1 MPAECAILRLTECM
15 YRPAFPGVGVF
26 GGTGLLQRAE
36 APARPRGWW
45 NEYVALFLT
54 VWMVGT
60 VVWALGHT
68 GWDPLLRRL
77 PLAAVPAVVL
87 GYGVTKLWR
96 VPVAALHTLALLG
109 GALVCWL
116 VTITAPGFA
125 TGSPRQRSVLLWHRG
140 IGWIRAA
147 WRGDALQDRPLFLL
161 VVSALVFALAYLVL
175 WWGFRIGSSVLT
187 IGVPG
192 VALLVTIG
200 TANLAGR
207 WYLAAYLLAAIPL
220 AARFAG
226 FRQEARWQRQWIA
239 YPVNL
244 RSRYLSVGSGI
255 ALLLVMLTAF
265 LPATV
270 HIEAINT
277 AWQHAQQ
284 PAQQLYADVQERFT
298 RAVDGQ
304 GKPQVIPGFASF
316 GPTFRLAGSLNLSD
330 APAVYL
336 SAQEPHY
343 LSANAYDFYTGLGWE
358 DHATDTFNPQGP
370 NGAIYSPQVSVSAT
384 QQVPRPAGGVEATQS
399 IDCDTTFLRPRGTLL
414 YSCGQAESL
423 SVDARVSLSWQQLG
437 QTGVAIPVPPDA
449 TVPAPVNDH
458 LVRLVSNLEGLTLPG
473 DVPTPGPNGEATVVR
488 PDGTLVISLGAS
500 RAQTWNPT
508 PSDLSG
514 YVQRATQAQARTPNA
529 PPISRIMIVP
539 PSANATT
546 AGTPPRA
553 ITNATAGADPRFA
566 AIDAEQDR
574 LRKQLIDTQ
583 VVVQGG
589 KVTMLLYH
597 GQTPNFADV
606 TTLDAGVPVATNET
620 VAQTARISTATADQL
635 RAAATSYPQWLDRYR
650 LLPDGSAPNTIAT
663 PQRVKDLAAQL
674 AQGQRSPYDIATAM
688 EHYLRATY
696 GYATVVNNPPTNR
709 DVADYFLFDAKEGY
723 CEYFATAMTVLLRAD
738 SIPARVVTGYLPG
751 ARQPDGRFLSRESQA
766 HSWVEVYFPQYGW
779 ITFDPTP
786 RPDVAPIVRS
796 SGGVP
801 QPPAPAPAPA
811 PTAAPQPPAPSNA
824 APPTPTVTPSIGRD
838 RGFHLSPYF
847 FLIPFT
853 LLVLAG
859 LAAWYWFLPFRGLA
873 PAAQWYARLQRSARW
888 LGVPNTRAA
897 TPYETAEAVGDR
909 LPEGKSAAATIAQ
922 RYAEAQYAGRP
933 LAPPEIAGMRG
944 AWKDLLTHTVRVL
957 PRRFTRRGKK
967 R

>member
-1 MPAECAILRLTECM
+1 
-15 YRPAFPGVGVF
+15 
-26 GGTGLLQRAE
+26 LQRVA

-45 NEYVALFLT
+45 NEYIALFLT
-54 VWMVGT
+54 VWMIGT
-60 VVWALGHT
+60 VIWALGHAE
-68 GWDPLLRRL
+68 WDPLLQRL
-77 PLAAVPAVVL
+77 PVVALPAAML
-87 GYGVTKLWR
+87 GYGCTKLWR
-96 VPVAALHTLALLG
+96 VPAAALHTLALFG
-109 GALVCWL
+109 GALTCWL
-116 VTITAPGFA
+116 ATITAPGF
-125 TGSPRQRSVLLWHRG
+125 GSGSLHHRSVLLWQRG
-140 IGWIRAA
+140 VGWIRAA
-147 WRGDALQDRPLFLL
+147 WRGDALQDRPLFFL
-161 VVSALVFALAYLVL
+161 VVSVLVFALAYLVL
-175 WWGFRIGSSVLT
+175 WWVFRTGSSILA

-255 ALLLVMLTAF
+255 ALVLVLLTAL

-277 AWQHAQQ
+277 AWQRAQQ
-284 PAQQLYADVQERFT
+284 PAQRLYATVQERFT
-298 RAVDGQ
+298 HAVDGQ
-304 GKPQVIPGFASF
+304 GAPQVIPGFASF

-330 APAVYL
+330 APAVSL

-358 DHATDTFNPQGP
+358 DHATQTFNPQGP
-370 NGAIYSPQVSVSAT
+370 NGAIYSPQVSVGAT

-399 IDCDTTFLRPRGTLL
+399 VDCDTTFLRPRGTLL

-423 SVDARVSLSWQQLG
+423 SVDARISLSWEQLG
-437 QTGVAIPVPPDA
+437 QTGVAIPVPPNTA
-449 TVPAPVNDH
+449 IPAALNDH
-458 LVRLVSNLEGLTLPG
+458 LVRLVTNLEGLTLPG
-473 DVPTPGPNGEATVVR
+473 DVPTPGPNGEATTVR
-488 PDGTLVISLGAS
+488 PDGTLIISLSPA

-508 PSDLSG
+508 PADLAG
-514 YVQRATQAQARTPNA
+514 YVQRATQAQSRMPNA
-529 PPISRIMIVP
+529 PPITRIMIVP
-539 PSANATT
+539 PLANV
-546 AGTPPRA
+546 
-553 ITNATAGADPRFA
+553 ATAGAPSRALTTAMTSADPRFA

-583 VVVQGG
+583 VVIQGG

-606 TTLDAGVPVATNET
+606 TTLDAGAPIATNAT
-620 VAQTARISTATADQL
+620 VTQTARISTATADEL
-635 RAAATSYPQWLDRYR
+635 RAAATAYPQWLDRYR

-663 PQRVKDLAAQL
+663 PQRVKDLARQL
-674 AQGQRSPYDIATAM
+674 AQGQRTPYDIATAM
-688 EHYLRATY
+688 ERYLRTTY

-709 DVADYFLFDAKEGY
+709 DVADYFLFDAKAGY

-738 SIPARVVTGYLPG
+738 GIPARVVTGYLPG
-751 ARQPDGRFLSRESQA
+751 ARQPDGHFLSRESQA
-766 HSWVEVYFPQYGW
+766 HAWVEVYFPQYGW

-786 RPDVAPIVRS
+786 RPDVAPIVRG

-801 QPPAPAPAPA
+801 PAPTPAPAPAA
-811 PTAAPQPPAPSNA
+811 AAPPPPAPANT
-824 APPTPTVTPSIGRD
+824 APPPTATPSVRHGG
-838 RGFHLSPYF
+838 GFHLSPYL

-853 LLVLAG
+853 LIVLWG

-888 LGVPNTRAA
+888 IGVPHARAA
-897 TPYETAEAVGDR
+897 TPFETAEAIGDR
-909 LPEGKSAAATIAQ
+909 LPEGKPAAITIAQ
-922 RYAEAQYAGRP
+922 RYAEAQYAARP
-933 LAPPEIAGMRG
+933 LAPAEMESLRG
-944 AWKDLLTHTVRVL
+944 AWKVVLGHTLRVL
-957 PRRFTRRGKK
+957 PHRLTRRQKK
-967 R
+967 RG